1 MSGTKELK
9 LWCPQGPHGNQ
20 LEVYTDSDWARD
32 PRDRKSVSSVV
43 VVWGGFIIMTLVR
56 GQGAIALSSC
66 EAETY
71 AIASGLSEAI
81 GIRTALEFLGSG
93 QLSIRVRS
101 DASAALAV
109 TQRQGSGRIRHL
121 SAKVMWV
128 QQAVR
133 QSLCKMLK
141 ISTHCNLADM
151 GTKPLE
157 LKIFLELRR
166 ALGLILE
173 VPLPTQRSPQ
183 GIYSQVGMSKEEV
196 SNDTAVDIEG
206 MVQLISKD
214 ERKVET
220 VLKLISMIDARGS

>member
-1 MSGTKELK
+1 
-9 LWCPQGPHGNQ
+9 
-20 LEVYTDSDWARD
+20 
-32 PRDRKSVSSVV
+32 
-43 VVWGGFIIMTLVR
+43 MTLVR

-128 QQAVR
+128 QQAVK

-173 VPLPTQRSPQ
+173 VPLPTARSPQ
-183 GIYSQVGMSKEEV
+183 GIFSQVGMSKEEIASETIIDV
-196 SNDTAVDIEG
+196 ES
-206 MVQLISKD
+206 MVQSVSHEGSKVDAVLRLID
-214 ERKVET
+214 
-220 VLKLISMIDARGS
+220 L